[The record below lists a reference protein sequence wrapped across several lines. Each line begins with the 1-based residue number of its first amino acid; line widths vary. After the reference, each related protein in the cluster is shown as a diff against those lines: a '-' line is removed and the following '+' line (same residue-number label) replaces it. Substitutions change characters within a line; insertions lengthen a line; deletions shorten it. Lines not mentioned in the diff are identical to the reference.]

1 MYFVYRLQNVIK
13 KVTNNMI
20 KKLLSKTIKDVECL
34 IYAIWKLTFDIIILL
49 ISLDNFI
56 GFRLFWLASYWKEFL
71 LLIDFPGAKPIS
83 NSLALINDKQACWNE
98 SFITFWKQ
106 EIPFT
111 VSLEC
116 SHSNGLP
123 IKHYCLLEAIS
134 SSAVISFG
142 NC

>member
-1 MYFVYRLQNVIK
+1 MYFVYTLYNVVNK
-13 KVTNNMI
+13 ETNNMI
-20 KKLLSKTIKDVECL
+20 KKLLSKTKDAECL

-56 GFRLFWLASYWKEFL
+56 GFRLFLLASYWKEFL

-83 NSLALINDKQACWNE
+83 NSLALICDKQACWNQ
-98 SFITFWKQ
+98 SIITFWRQ

-116 SHSNGLP
+116 SHSNGFP
-123 IKHYCLLEAIS
+123 IKHYCLLKAIS